1 MNLTPIWGSLTVF
14 IACPLLGGLPLIDW
28 VTYALTGRQLGKLG
42 TGNISVSAAF
52 YHGGKLAG
60 ICAVLSEAGKGILAV
75 LLARI
80 FFPLGSVWE
89 IIAIIALVMGRY
101 WMGKG
106 AGTTNAVWGIVA
118 HDAIAAGLV
127 WLISLVG
134 FTIIRDRQFGK
145 YSALVLLVMI
155 IGLRHPHQL
164 EYGGA
169 AFALA
174 CLLGW
179 IYQNIPDDL
188 NLTSTDDTSS
198 HSRIFRFFQGDKN
211 IITLNSKLDA
221 TEVGAKAANLALLKG
236 QGYDVAEGWV
246 LRPGDDIKALVEK
259 LEPTSQAP
267 LIVRSSAI
275 GEDSPSASA
284 AGQYISILNVTNKDQ
299 LESAIIDCQA
309 SYLQTNA
316 VEYRRQNQQQSAS
329 MAILIQ
335 RQIEGQ
341 YSGVA
346 FSRDPVNQ
354 LTETV
359 AVEALPGKA
368 TKIVSGKYTPSRYQV
383 TIPES
388 STKSSSAQA
397 ITVIR
402 KKSPNIAA
410 VPQDIIE
417 SVALLAREMEDLFE
431 GIPQDIEWTYD
442 GNKLWLLQ
450 VRPITTMQPIWTRRI
465 AAEVIP
471 GKIRPLT
478 WSINQPLTCGVWG
491 KIFTIVLSDRAKDL
505 NFEQTATLH
514 FGSAYFNASLL
525 GTIFR
530 RMGLPPES
538 LEFLT
543 RGAEFSKPP
552 LSSTIK
558 NLPGLW
564 RLLNREWHLPAHF
577 ERDRLK
583 LFTPIL
589 SAIEE
594 QSVAELSATEIVD
607 RINTIL
613 GLLDKVTYYNILAP
627 LSLAIRQG
635 ILKVSDTELDNS
647 QVPEIIAVSALA
659 EIATEARKLLATEKI
674 TLDSSASLFAHIAE
688 NSEGTSV
695 MERFNRWLANY
706 GYLSEVATDIAIPRW
721 QDRPSIPRQMFTRF
735 YFDAH
740 SAKIAQATSRVSPQ
754 SWRAKLVQKRLN
766 LKGKV
771 GEVYNKLLAQLRW
784 AFLALEQKWIDSG
797 IIHETGD
804 IFLLKLEEII
814 ALVEDNDHKLQQEL
828 TQLIQNRQQEWS
840 TAVKL
845 NPVPKLVYGKPQ
857 SLAFPPPLI
866 RTSTQF
872 QGIGSS
878 SGQIEG
884 KIKVISN
891 LQQSD
896 HIDRQ
901 TIIVVPY
908 TDAGWSPLLARAGGL
923 ISEVGGRLSHGAI
936 IAREYNIPAVMDVD
950 HATELFH
957 DGQLVRLDGQTGII
971 EILK

>member
-1 MNLTPIWGSLTVF
+1 M
-14 IACPLLGGLPLIDW
+14 
-28 VTYALTGRQLGKLG
+28 
-42 TGNISVSAAF
+42 
-52 YHGGKLAG
+52 
-60 ICAVLSEAGKGILAV
+60 
-75 LLARI
+75 
-80 FFPLGSVWE
+80 
-89 IIAIIALVMGRY
+89 
-101 WMGKG
+101 
-106 AGTTNAVWGIVA
+106 
-118 HDAIAAGLV
+118 
-127 WLISLVG
+127 
-134 FTIIRDRQFGK
+134 
-145 YSALVLLVMI
+145 
-155 IGLRHPHQL
+155 
-164 EYGGA
+164 
-169 AFALA
+169 
-174 CLLGW
+174 
-179 IYQNIPDDL
+179 
-188 NLTSTDDTSS
+188 
-198 HSRIFRFFQGDKN
+198 FRFFQGDKN

-706 GYLSEVATDIAIPRW
+706 GYLSEVVTDIAILR
-721 QDRPSIPRQMFTRF
+721 
-735 YFDAH
+735 DAH